1 MAQSELRPLTPRLAR
16 KMWMTKSE
24 WGRRRSLGQ
33 EKVPPEARGQT
44 LDHPNHWDATPV
56 DCAKPRSRELTTTS
70 ERHVKILFGSTT
82 YKTALLNG
90 LNGECARCMK

>member
-24 WGRRRSLGQ
+24 WERRRSLGQ
-33 EKVPPEARGQT
+33 KQKTEKSAPEARGQT
-44 LDHPNHWDATPV
+44 LDHPNLRDATPV
-56 DCAKPRSRELTTTS
+56 DCAKAAKSRTDYY

-82 YKTALLNG
+82 YKRH
-90 LNGECARCMK
+90 C

>member
-56 DCAKPRSRELTTTS
+56 DCAKAAKSRTDHY

-82 YKTALLNG
+82 YKRH
-90 LNGECARCMK
+90 C